1 MLLTFSESCCEGRVG
16 GRGGSGGRMEVA
28 GWRWQGVGL
37 AGGSRGGG
45 WSSGTTC
52 EVYKQLRQHLETALQ
67 TSFLLNK
74 KLNAHG
80 NKQ

>member
-1 MLLTFSESCCEGRVG
+1 MRAAVREESVVEGVVG
-16 GRGGSGGRMEVA
+16 GGL
-28 GWRWQGVGL
+28 RWQGVGL

-45 WSSGTTC
+45 WGSGTTC
-52 EVYKQLRQHLETALQ
+52 EVYKQLRRHLETALQ

>member
-1 MLLTFSESCCEGRVG
+1 
-16 GRGGSGGRMEVA
+16 MEVA
-28 GWRWQGVGL
+28 GCGVSWRQQ
-37 AGGSRGGG
+37 GGG